1 MSVQAQLL
9 QSCPILCD
17 PMYHSPPGSSVHGI
31 SQARILEWV
40 AISSSKR
47 SFGSRDQT
55 YVSCF
60 AGGLFTTEPPGKPH
74 TVWVWLNLPSDPP
87 VTWGCAILG
96 KEQSF
101 LWASVFICKSEAN
114 TISPQGQGRQ
124 PPRRVANSRQGCGH
138 CWQTYH
144 QVLRARPCPPRRGWV
159 ESVVVFHPSHYLWFS
174 LGWWKLYEGKK
185 KKKTTEQFRS
195 NIVILF
201 WVTEKAGQEKWQLQG

>member
-1 MSVQAQLL
+1 MCMSVQAQSL
-9 QSCPILCD
+9 QLCPILCD
-17 PMYHSPPGSSVHGI
+17 PMYCSPPGSSVHGI

-55 YVSCF
+55 YAPCF

-101 LWASVFICKSEAN
+101 CELPSLSVKVRTTPFHPK
-114 TISPQGQGRQ
+114 GREG
-124 PPRRVANSRQGCGH
+124 SLH
-138 CWQTYH
+138 SDWQT
-144 QVLRARPCPPRRGWV
+144 AGRG
-159 ESVVVFHPSHYLWFS
+159 VVTAGRFI
-174 LGWWKLYEGKK
+174 
-185 KKKTTEQFRS
+185 TRS
-195 NIVILF
+195 
-201 WVTEKAGQEKWQLQG
+201 